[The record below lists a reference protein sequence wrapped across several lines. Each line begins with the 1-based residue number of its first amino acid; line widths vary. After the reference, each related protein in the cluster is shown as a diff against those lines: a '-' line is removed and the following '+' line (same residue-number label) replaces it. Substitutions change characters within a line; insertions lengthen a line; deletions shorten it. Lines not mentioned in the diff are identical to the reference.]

1 MSLRHESALAWAD
14 DLSAAAEPRLGI
26 LEAYALQRHPAALEH
41 MGDDGAGLARVA
53 AAKGSGMAGLWL
65 LLPLLLAVVAPVIGF
80 AALLGDPLGYH
91 RLDGDVS
98 VPIAGACFVV
108 AAVVQVVAALRWL
121 RGPRPRDGQLQLLG
135 FGTALFAALSWWVM
149 GSAGSLAAVAGSGGW
164 RTAVLVAGVLG
175 LVLGVLVLAL
185 GRGGASDV
193 AERSAARAPA
203 SGDPLGA
210 ALAAIPEDE
219 LQRIREDR
227 DAAIALLVERGRL
240 APEVADRARRA
251 RLGTLHSIDAELRQR

>member
-80 AALLGDPLGYH
+80 AALLGDPLGVH

-98 VPIAGACFVV
+98 VPIAGASFAV
-108 AAVVQVVAALRWL
+108 AGIVQVVAAVRWL
-121 RGPRPRDGQLQLLG
+121 RGPRPRDRQLLLLG
-135 FGTALFAALSWWVM
+135 FGTAIFAALSWWVM
-149 GSAGSLAAVAGSGGW
+149 GSAASLASVAGVGAW
-164 RTAVLVAGVLG
+164 RTAVLVAGALG

-185 GRGGASDV
+185 GRNGGRA
-193 AERSAARAPA
+193 APA
-203 SGDPLGA
+203 APSAPAGDAALGA
-210 ALAAIPEDE
+210 VLAGIPDDE
-219 LQRIREDR
+219 LRRIREDR
-227 DAAIALLVERGRL
+227 DAAIDLLAQRGRL

-251 RLGTLHSIDAELRQR
+251 ELGTLHRIDADLRAR

>member
-1 MSLRHESALAWAD
+1 MSLRHESAFAWAD

-53 AAKGSGMAGLWL
+53 GAKGSGMAGLWL
-65 LLPLLLAVVAPVIGF
+65 LLPFLLAVIAPVIGF
-80 AALLGDPLGYH
+80 AALLGDPLGVH

-98 VPIAGACFVV
+98 VPIAGACFAV
-108 AAVVQVVAALRWL
+108 AAIVQLVAGARWL
-121 RGPRPRDGQLQLLG
+121 RAGRPRDRQLQLLG

-149 GSAGSLAAVAGSGGW
+149 GSAASLATVAGVGAW
-164 RTAVLVAGVLG
+164 RTAVVIAGALG

-185 GRGGASDV
+185 GRG
-193 AERSAARAPA
+193 SAGPAPA
-203 SGDPLGA
+203 APAAPAGDA
-210 ALAAIPEDE
+210 ALAAVLADIPEVE
-219 LQRIREDR
+219 LARIRDDR
-227 DAAIALLVERGRL
+227 DAAIALLAERGRL

-251 RLGTLHSIDAELRQR
+251 ELGTLHRIDAELRAR

>member
-53 AAKGSGMAGLWL
+53 GAKGSGMAGLWL

-91 RLDGDVS
+91 RLDGDAS
-98 VPIAGACFVV
+98 VPIAGASFGV
-108 AAVVQVVAALRWL
+108 AAVVQVIAAVLWL
-121 RGPRPRDGQLQLLG
+121 RGPRPRDRQLLLLG

-149 GSAGSLAAVAGSGGW
+149 GSAASLASVAGAGGW
-164 RTAVLVAGVLG
+164 RTVVLVAGVLG

-185 GRGGASDV
+185 GRGGAAAAV
-193 AERSAARAPA
+193 AGAGAPA
-203 SGDPLGA
+203 DRDALA
-210 ALAAIPEDE
+210 AVLAAIPVDE
-219 LQRIREDR
+219 LRSIRDDR
-227 DAAIALLVERGRL
+227 DAAIALLAERGRL
-240 APEVADRARRA
+240 DASIAERARRA
-251 RLGTLHSIDAELRQR
+251 ELGTLHRIDAELRAT